1 VRPQYAA
8 AKVQFDWRLRL
19 RNQKL
24 DILRA
29 VAVLLVLGRHSEGP
43 RFWNFV
49 GWVGVDLFFVLSG
62 FLISGLLFAEYKAT
76 GDIGWKRFFVRR
88 GFKIYPAYYALILA
102 TFVWQIAAHEYIPFR
117 LYVPE
122 LLMYQNYAEHL
133 WLHTW
138 SLAVEEHFY
147 IFLPLILLLLVRWRS
162 GKYSSEPFRAVP
174 HICLIISI
182 ACLLQRLYVV
192 MTLPDLASNWGYVL
206 FRSHLRFDS
215 LFFGVFLGYL
225 HHFRQQEL
233 TRFMA
238 MRLPRILLP
247 LASVI
252 LLLPCTFLA
261 IQSKF
266 LLVFGLTSLYLGFGG
281 LLICALYGWRNGK
294 TGAPTA
300 FRKFGIPA
308 IAAYIGKYS
317 YSIYLWHPMIS
328 QHDQAFLHFV
338 WPHVAGKALFAGNIL
353 VELVVGIALSLAI
366 EGPALNFRD
375 RYFPS
380 LQSVHSAK

>member
-1 VRPQYAA
+1 M
-8 AKVQFDWRLRL
+8 
-19 RNQKL
+19 RNQRL

-43 RFWNFV
+43 RVWNFV

-62 FLISGLLFAEYKAT
+62 FLISGLLFAEYKTT
-76 GDIGWKRFFVRR
+76 GDVGWKRFFIRR

-102 TFVWQIAAHEYIPFR
+102 TFVWQIAARQYIPFR

-122 LLMYQNYAEHL
+122 ILMYQNYAEHV
-133 WLHTW
+133 WPHTW

-147 IFLPLILLLLVRWRS
+147 IFLPLILLLLVRLRS
-162 GKYSSEPFRAVP
+162 EKYPSEPFRAVP
-174 HICLIISI
+174 YICLVIGI
-182 ACLLQRLYVV
+182 ACLLQRSYVA
-192 MTLPDLASNWGYVL
+192 MTLPDLANNWGYVF

-225 HHFRQQEL
+225 HHFRGQEL

-238 MRLPRILLP
+238 LRRNRILIV
-247 LASVI
+247 LASATF
-252 LLLPCTFLA
+252 LSPCTFLA

-266 LLVFGLTSLYLGFGG
+266 LLAFGLTSLYLGFGG
-281 LLICALYGWRNGK
+281 ILIYALYGWRSGK
-294 TGAPTA
+294 TGWPAW
-300 FRKFGIPA
+300 FRKIGIAA
-308 IAAYIGKYS
+308 IAAYVGKYS

-338 WPHVAGKALFAGNIL
+338 WPHIAGKALFAANIL
-353 VELVVGIALSLAI
+353 MELVVGIVFSLAI

-380 LQSVHSAK
+380 LQSAHKAKSPVRNELVGDAGH